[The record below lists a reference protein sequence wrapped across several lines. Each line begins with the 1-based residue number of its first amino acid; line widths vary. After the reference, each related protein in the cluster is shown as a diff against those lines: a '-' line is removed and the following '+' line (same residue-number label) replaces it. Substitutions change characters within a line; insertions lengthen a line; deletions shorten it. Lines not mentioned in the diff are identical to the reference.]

1 MPRSYLLI
9 ATTTLAFVLVSAP
22 PVFAA
27 DQATGPA
34 ADPEEQL
41 DDGLKKFGYLTG
53 LATGCVKPEQKADLE
68 REALDLSDGIGRLL
82 GTDRAFFY
90 AAAFGYGT
98 SVTLE
103 TQDCEAVLK
112 RYEERVE
119 KFRAGRGG
127 AK

>member
-1 MPRSYLLI
+1 MPLSRHLF
-9 ATTTLAFVLVSAP
+9 AAATLALVLLNTP
-22 PVFAA
+22 LVFAA
-27 DQATGPA
+27 DQATEPA

-103 TQDCEAVLK
+103 TQECEAVLK

-119 KFRAGRGG
+119 KFRSGRGG

>member
-1 MPRSYLLI
+1 MPRGHVLFA
-9 ATTTLAFVLVSAP
+9 ATILALVLVNAP
-22 PVFAA
+22 AVFAA
-27 DQATGPA
+27 DQATEPA
-34 ADPEEQL
+34 ADTEELL

-82 GTDRAFFY
+82 GTDRAFFF

-127 AK
+127 VR

>member
-1 MPRSYLLI
+1 MPRGRLLC
-9 ATTTLAFVLVSAP
+9 AATTLAFSLVNAPLVL
-22 PVFAA
+22 AA
-27 DQATGPA
+27 DQATDPA
-34 ADPEEQL
+34 ADSEEQL

-53 LATGCVKPEQKADLE
+53 LASGCVKPEHKADLE
-68 REALDLSDGIGRLL
+68 REALDLSNGIGRLL
-82 GTDRAFFY
+82 GTDRSFFY

-98 SVTLE
+98 AVILE

-127 AK
+127 VK